1 MNRNIVL
8 KNFSYV
14 TQRDKNKNFERKLG
28 YVGGRIR
35 DPSIHLK
42 GMQIEENRNQQ
53 WRRSNACHSSTE
65 NPSQLYHSEWN
76 PKSLKSHSKLYQSPL
91 PQSHLPPFWLHPL
104 LIFTLFQP
112 HSLHCSSLNFPGMP
126 QHQNFSTC
134 YSLCLEISSPRKP
147 HGLLPHL
154 LQLFPHLIFLRKTF
168 PDHPV

>member
-1 MNRNIVL
+1 MQHRGTKIKIL
-8 KNFSYV
+8 KE
-14 TQRDKNKNFERKLG
+14 QLG

-35 DPSIHLK
+35 DPSIRLK

-53 WRRSNACHSSTE
+53 WRSNACHSSTE

-76 PKSLKSHSKLYQSPL
+76 PKSLKLHSKLHRSLL
-91 PQSHLPPFWLHPL
+91 PQSHLPPFWLCPL
-104 LIFTLFQP
+104 LIFTLFQS

-147 HGLLPHL
+147 RGLLPHL